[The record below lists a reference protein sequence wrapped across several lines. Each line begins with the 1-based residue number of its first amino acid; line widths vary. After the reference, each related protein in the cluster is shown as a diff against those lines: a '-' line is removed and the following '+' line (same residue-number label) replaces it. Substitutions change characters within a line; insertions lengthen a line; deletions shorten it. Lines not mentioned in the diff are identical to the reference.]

1 MPPSPNSSVS
11 TARPPHSASPGS
23 KADVGSD
30 RLTIR
35 EDVLRDPSYPVHRI
49 ADRLLPYLRVLVEQF
64 HPQQMILFGSY
75 AYGHPTEHSDVDLLV
90 VKEMTASGVREA
102 AAILKAWRPI
112 RWAGSSLPFELVIE
126 TPARHAARSQKPGS
140 FYGEVVRSGLR
151 LL

>member
-11 TARPPHSASPGS
+11 TAHSPHSAGLGS
-23 KADVGSD
+23 NADVSSD
-30 RLTIR
+30 RLTLR
-35 EDVLRDPSYPVHRI
+35 EDVLRDPRYPVHRI

-112 RWAGSSLPFELVIE
+112 RWAGSSLP
-126 TPARHAARSQKPGS
+126 TDAAST
-140 FYGEVVRSGLR
+140 
-151 LL
+151 